1 MKIKKLG
8 RGAKISLP
16 LLFLLLAALLV
27 AALSGVFG
35 APAVNRRVKRPPRLR
50 SRRRFRRTAT
60 GGAC

>member
-1 MKIKKLG
+1 MKTKKLG

-35 APAVNRRVKRPPRLR
+35 AP
-50 SRRRFRRTAT
+50 
-60 GGAC
+60 GGESGG